1 MKKLISTKMKIFM
14 VFLLIASITCFTSSL
29 VVLYRSDFKLS
40 DYSNSNTNWIFG
52 WRHSYYNNFNT
63 ILLDEPLTNIK
74 NLNIDF
80 TGYNVTLEVHS
91 GNNLIIN
98 SSDPSSSKENSLII
112 NNTDDTLTI
121 SASNIS
127 RNLLV
132 KIPSSY
138 SNNLDFKF
146 TEGSAIISNMTL
158 ESLKIQ
164 GINSDVNINN
174 ITLTSVN
181 ISITDG
187 DINLN
192 NINSKDL
199 SVDTLDG
206 EIFSTNLKG
215 NINLSTSNGDIFAS
229 LTNEITN
236 SKINTTNGDVELNL
250 PIDNNFLIDFNT
262 VTGELEDYLIESKF
276 NKYDIKKHNSNSKI
290 TIGTGVIPISVTTV
304 DGDLSF

>member
-14 VFLLIASITCFTSSL
+14 VFLLITSITCFTTSL

-40 DYSNSNTNWIFG
+40 DYSILNNNWSFG
-52 WRHSYYNNFNT
+52 WRDNYYNNFNT
-63 ILLDEPLTNIK
+63 TLLDEPLTNIE

-80 TGYNVTLEVHS
+80 TGYKVTLEVYS
-91 GNNLIIN
+91 GDNLIIN
-98 SSDPSSSKENSLII
+98 SSDPSSSTEKSLNIS
-112 NNTDDTLTI
+112 NTDGTLAI

-127 RNLLV
+127 RNLLL

-138 SNNLDFKF
+138 TNNLDFKF
-146 TEGSAIISNMTL
+146 TDGSANLSDITL

-164 GINSDVNINN
+164 STNSDINIDNV
-174 ITLTSVN
+174 TLLSANVSTTN
-181 ISITDG
+181 G

-199 SVDTLDG
+199 SVNTSNG

-215 NINLSTSNGDIFAS
+215 NVNLSSTSGDIFAS

-262 VTGELEDYLIESKF
+262 TNGELDDYLNSSKY
-276 NKYDIKKHNSNSKI
+276 NIKNHNGNFKI
-290 TIGTGVIPISVTTV
+290 TIGTGVVPISVTTV
-304 DGDLSF
+304 NGDLSF

>member
-14 VFLLIASITCFTSSL
+14 VFLLIASITCFTTSL

-40 DYSNSNTNWIFG
+40 DYSNLNNNWSFG
-52 WRHSYYNNFNT
+52 WRDNYYNNFNT
-63 ILLDEPLTNIK
+63 TLLDEPLTNIE

-80 TGYNVTLEVHS
+80 TGYKVTLEVYS
-91 GNNLIIN
+91 GDNLIIN
-98 SSDPSSSKENSLII
+98 SSDPSSSTEKSLNIS
-112 NNTDDTLTI
+112 NTDGTLAI

-127 RNLLV
+127 RNLLL

-138 SNNLDFKF
+138 TNNLDFKY
-146 TEGSAIISNMTL
+146 TDGSANLSDITL

-164 GINSDVNINN
+164 STNSDININN
-174 ITLTSVN
+174 VTLSSAN
-181 ISITDG
+181 ISTTNG

-199 SVDTLDG
+199 SVNTSNG

-215 NINLSTSNGDIFAS
+215 NVNLSSTSGDIFAS

-262 VTGELEDYLIESKF
+262 TNGELDDYLNSSKY
-276 NKYDIKKHNSNSKI
+276 NIKNHNGNFKI

-304 DGDLSF
+304 NGDLSF

>member
-14 VFLLIASITCFTSSL
+14 VFLLITSIACFTTSL

-40 DYSNSNTNWIFG
+40 DYSILNNNWSFG
-52 WRHSYYNNFNT
+52 WRDNYYNNFNT
-63 ILLDEPLTNIK
+63 TLLDEPLTNIE

-80 TGYNVTLEVHS
+80 TGYKVTLEVYS
-91 GNNLIIN
+91 GDNLIIN
-98 SSDPSSSKENSLII
+98 SSDPSSSTEKSLNIS
-112 NNTDDTLTI
+112 NTDGTLAI

-127 RNLLV
+127 RNLLL

-138 SNNLDFKF
+138 TNNLDFKY
-146 TEGSAIISNMTL
+146 TDGSANLSDITL

-164 GINSDVNINN
+164 STNSDINIDNV
-174 ITLTSVN
+174 TLLSANVSTTN
-181 ISITDG
+181 G

-199 SVDTLDG
+199 SVNTSNG

-215 NINLSTSNGDIFAS
+215 NVNLSSTSGDIFAS

-236 SKINTTNGDVELNL
+236 SKINTTNGDVELDL

-262 VTGELEDYLIESKF
+262 TNGELDDYLDSS
-276 NKYDIKKHNSNSKI
+276 NYDIKNHNGNFKI
-290 TIGTGVIPISVTTV
+290 TIGTGVVPISVTTV
-304 DGDLSF
+304 NGDLSF

>member
-14 VFLLIASITCFTSSL
+14 VFLLITSITCFTTSL

-40 DYSNSNTNWIFG
+40 DYSILNNNWSFG
-52 WRHSYYNNFNT
+52 WRDNYYNNFNT
-63 ILLDEPLTNIK
+63 TLLDEPLTNIE

-80 TGYNVTLEVHS
+80 TGYKVTLEVYS
-91 GNNLIIN
+91 GDNLIIN
-98 SSDPSSSKENSLII
+98 SSDPSSSTEKSLNIS
-112 NNTDDTLTI
+112 NTDGTLAI

-127 RNLLV
+127 RNLLL

-138 SNNLDFKF
+138 TNNLDFKY
-146 TEGSAIISNMTL
+146 TDGSANLSDITL

-164 GINSDVNINN
+164 STNSDINIDNV
-174 ITLTSVN
+174 TLLSANVSTTN
-181 ISITDG
+181 G

-199 SVDTLDG
+199 SVNTSNG

-215 NINLSTSNGDIFAS
+215 NVNLSSTSGDIFAS

-236 SKINTTNGDVELNL
+236 SKINTTNGDVELDL

-262 VTGELEDYLIESKF
+262 TNGELDDYLDSS
-276 NKYDIKKHNSNSKI
+276 NYDIKNHNGNFKI
-290 TIGTGVIPISVTTV
+290 TIGTGVVPISVTTV
-304 DGDLSF
+304 NGDLSF

>member
-14 VFLLIASITCFTSSL
+14 VFLLIASITCFTTSL

-40 DYSNSNTNWIFG
+40 DYSILNNNWSFG
-52 WRHSYYNNFNT
+52 WRDNYYNNFNT
-63 ILLDEPLTNIK
+63 TLLDEPLTNIE

-80 TGYNVTLEVHS
+80 TGYKVTLEVYS
-91 GNNLIIN
+91 GDNLIIN
-98 SSDPSSSKENSLII
+98 SSDPSSSTEKSLNIS
-112 NNTDDTLTI
+112 NTDGTLAI

-127 RNLLV
+127 RNLLL

-138 SNNLDFKF
+138 TNNLDFKY
-146 TEGSAIISNMTL
+146 TDGSANLSDITL

-164 GINSDVNINN
+164 STNSDININN
-174 ITLTSVN
+174 VTLSSAN
-181 ISITDG
+181 ISTTNG

-199 SVDTLDG
+199 SVNTSNG

-215 NINLSTSNGDIFAS
+215 NVNLSSTSGDIFAS

-236 SKINTTNGDVELNL
+236 SKINTTNGDVELDL

-262 VTGELEDYLIESKF
+262 TNGELDDYLNSSKY
-276 NKYDIKKHNSNSKI
+276 NIKNHNGNFKI
-290 TIGTGVIPISVTTV
+290 TIGTGVVPISVTTV
-304 DGDLSF
+304 NGDLSF

>member
-14 VFLLIASITCFTSSL
+14 VFLLIASITCFTTSL

-40 DYSNSNTNWIFG
+40 DYSNLNNNWSFG
-52 WRHSYYNNFNT
+52 WRDNYYNNFNT
-63 ILLDEPLTNIK
+63 TLLDEPLTNIE

-80 TGYNVTLEVHS
+80 TGYKVTLEVYS
-91 GNNLIIN
+91 GDNLIIN
-98 SSDPSSSKENSLII
+98 SSDPSSSTEKSLNIS
-112 NNTDDTLTI
+112 NTDGTLAI

-127 RNLLV
+127 RNLLL

-138 SNNLDFKF
+138 TNNLDFKY
-146 TEGSAIISNMTL
+146 TDGSANLSDITL

-164 GINSDVNINN
+164 STNSDININN
-174 ITLTSVN
+174 VTLSSAN
-181 ISITDG
+181 ISTTNG

-199 SVDTLDG
+199 SVNTSNG

-215 NINLSTSNGDIFAS
+215 NVNLSSTSGDIFAS

-262 VTGELEDYLIESKF
+262 TNGELDDYLNSSKY
-276 NKYDIKKHNSNSKI
+276 NIKNHNGNFKI
-290 TIGTGVIPISVTTV
+290 TIGTGVVPISVTTV
-304 DGDLSF
+304 NGDLSF

>member
-14 VFLLIASITCFTSSL
+14 VFLLIASITCFTTSL

-40 DYSNSNTNWIFG
+40 DYSNLNNNWSFG
-52 WRHSYYNNFNT
+52 WRDNYYNNFNT
-63 ILLDEPLTNIK
+63 TLLDEPLTNIE

-80 TGYNVTLEVHS
+80 TGYKVTLEVYS
-91 GNNLIIN
+91 GDNLIIN
-98 SSDPSSSKENSLII
+98 SSDPSSSTEKSLNIS
-112 NNTDDTLTI
+112 NTDGTLAI

-127 RNLLV
+127 RNLLL

-138 SNNLDFKF
+138 TNNLDFKY
-146 TEGSAIISNMTL
+146 TDGSANLSDITL

-164 GINSDVNINN
+164 STNSDININN
-174 ITLTSVN
+174 VTLSSAN
-181 ISITDG
+181 ISTTNG

-199 SVDTLDG
+199 SVNTSNG

-215 NINLSTSNGDIFAS
+215 NVNLSSTSGDIFAS

-262 VTGELEDYLIESKF
+262 TNGELDDYLNSSKY
-276 NKYDIKKHNSNSKI
+276 NIKNHNGNFKI
-290 TIGTGVIPISVTTV
+290 TIGTGVIPISVTTIN
-304 DGDLSF
+304 GDLSF